1 MNFSLAGYASCCG
14 VPDPEGF
21 AEKCRRLR
29 ELLVVA
35 NEKVNLTRITGE
47 EDFAVKH
54 AADSL
59 ELAACFPEFTGRT
72 VRIADL
78 GCGAGFP
85 SLILG
90 AAFPIWRITAI
101 DSTGKKTDFVRAA
114 AQALGLDNVTPVHG
128 RVNELNR
135 KSEFQG
141 KFDIVTAR
149 AVAVSP
155 SLVKDASHFPAPSGC
170 FIFYKTPR
178 QAEEEL
184 PLLKKDFRD
193 YDWRVT
199 PPRQLPCGAG
209 TRLFIVGR
217 PR

>member
-1 MNFSLAGYASCCG
+1 MSFSLAEYASLCG

-29 ELLVVA
+29 ELLVEA
-35 NEKVNLTRITGE
+35 NEKVNLTRITE
-47 EDFAVKH
+47 EGDFAVKH

-90 AAFPIWRITAI
+90 AAFPGWRITAI
-101 DSTGKKTDFVRAA
+101 DSTGKKIDFVRAA
-114 AQALGLDNVTPVHG
+114 AQALALDNVIPVHG

-135 KSEFQG
+135 RSEFQG

-149 AVAVSP
+149 AVAASP
-155 SLVKDASHFPAPSGC
+155 GLAKDASRFPTPSGW
-170 FIFYKTPR
+170 FIFYKTPA

-184 PLLKKDFRD
+184 PLLQKDFRR

-199 PPRQLPCGAG
+199 PPRQLPGNAG
-209 TRLFIVGR
+209 TRLFVVGR